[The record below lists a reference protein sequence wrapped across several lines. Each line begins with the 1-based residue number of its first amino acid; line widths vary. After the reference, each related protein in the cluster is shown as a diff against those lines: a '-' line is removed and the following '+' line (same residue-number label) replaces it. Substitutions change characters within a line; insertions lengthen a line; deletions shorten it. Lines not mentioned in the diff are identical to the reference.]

1 MRILRHTFGFKQA
14 LGSVVCVIGLILIIG
29 PSLLHA
35 QQGGFPAKPVQI
47 IVPYGPGGTY
57 DVATRIFG
65 EVLSKELNVPVVI
78 DNKAGGGGLVGATAF
93 FNTNPDGYTLLAGGG
108 ASLISAVQLS
118 NSPAFDPRKDFISVG
133 YIGDTPVA
141 MSVAKNAPFK
151 TLEEFLKYASG
162 NPGKLR
168 GGVANL
174 GTEPHIMFELILREG
189 KIQSKMIP
197 YPATGNLV
205 TAIMGG
211 HLDWMTLSATATMP
225 YHKSGDVKIVLLTRR
240 SAELP
245 GIPSGAD
252 VGMPSVSVNNW
263 MAFFVHSKTPKPA
276 YDRLV
281 AAIAAAA
288 KEPEV
293 AKKMVGAGF
302 TLDYKSP
309 TDVSK
314 LMNEQW
320 GMYARV
326 IKEANIKT
334 N

>member
-1 MRILRHTFGFKQA
+1 MRILRHTVGFKQA
-14 LGSVVCVIGLILIIG
+14 LGSVVCALGLILIIS

-35 QQGGFPAKPVQI
+35 QQGGVPGKPVQI

-57 DVATRIFG
+57 DIATRIFG
-65 EVLSKELNVPVVI
+65 ERLSKELNVPVI
-78 DNKAGGGGLVGATAF
+78 IENKAGGGGLVGATAF

-118 NSPAFDPRKDFISVG
+118 NSPAFEPRKDFISVG
-133 YIGDTPVA
+133 YIGDTPCA

-151 TLEEFLKYASG
+151 TFEEFLKYARS

-174 GTEPHIMFELILREG
+174 GTEPHIMFELILKEG
-189 KIQSKMIP
+189 KIESKMVP
-197 YPATGNLV
+197 YPATGGLV

-211 HLDWMTLSATATMP
+211 HLDWMTLSATATIP
-225 YHKSGDVKIVLLTRR
+225 YHRSGDVKIVLLTRR

-252 VGMPSVSVNNW
+252 VGMPEVSVNNW
-263 MAFFVHSKTPKPA
+263 MAFFALSKIPKPV

-293 AKKMVGAGF
+293 AKKLGEAGF
-302 TLDYKSP
+302 TLAYKSP
-309 TDVSK
+309 AEVSK
-314 LMNEQW
+314 LFNEQW
-320 GMYARV
+320 DMYARV
-326 IKEANIKT
+326 LKEANIKT